1 MAEPTEKVRVIL
13 PIPKLPKKREG
24 SPELVLS
31 CDKIRF
37 SLGEDIYS
45 EFGWFMREYPRNYRY
60 HMDCAEFR
68 LNSIY
73 KRYAEAH
80 SYLIKELKRKQNEN
94 LVGLGL
100 LSNVETV
107 TIYWDFESF
116 LAAFNSALEIL
127 ARVVGLA
134 YERQLPLS
142 FSKFCKR
149 APEEGPALLLKKA
162 NRLWVSRMKEY
173 RDCFVHY
180 TPIDT
185 ILLMHASSYS
195 NGWEIRCKLP
205 INPNIRETLGFRYS
219 RRVELLRY
227 AISTYRHMQS
237 LDKIAGKEI
246 LRLFKKGQFPKRR
259 EDLFFVGKTRRG
271 RLRG

>member
-1 MAEPTEKVRVIL
+1 M
-13 PIPKLPKKREG
+13 
-24 SPELVLS
+24 
-31 CDKIRF
+31 
-37 SLGEDIYS
+37 YS
-45 EFGWFMREYPRNYRY
+45 EFGWFMREYPRAYRY
-60 HMDCAEFR
+60 HLDCAELR

-80 SYLIKELKRKQNEN
+80 SHLVEELSRSQNEN

-107 TIYWDFESF
+107 AIYWDFESF
-116 LAAFNSALEIL
+116 LAALNSALEIL

-162 NRLWVSRMKEY
+162 NRLWVGRMKEY

-180 TPIDT
+180 TPVDT
-185 ILLMHASSYS
+185 ILLMSASRYS
-195 NGWEIRCKLP
+195 NGWEIRCRLP
-205 INPNIRETLGFRYS
+205 INPSIREIDGFRYS

-237 LDKIAGKEI
+237 LDKVVGKGI
-246 LRLFKKGQFPKRR
+246 LRLFKKGLFPKRK
-259 EDLFFVGKTRRG
+259 EHLFFLGSRRVG
-271 RLRG
+271 